1 MKSQFIKEDAALPIA
16 LYKNFSDKEHLIQ
29 FKNGNILIR
38 KIEFFQKVDNQ
49 RKDVTENKAIYKY
62 QNGDNTINGLI
73 TSVNPTYILSTSG
86 SHSDRNKCR

>member
-38 KIEFFQKVDNQ
+38 KIEFFQKVDN
-49 RKDVTENKAIYKY
+49 
-62 QNGDNTINGLI
+62 
-73 TSVNPTYILSTSG
+73 
-86 SHSDRNKCR
+86 